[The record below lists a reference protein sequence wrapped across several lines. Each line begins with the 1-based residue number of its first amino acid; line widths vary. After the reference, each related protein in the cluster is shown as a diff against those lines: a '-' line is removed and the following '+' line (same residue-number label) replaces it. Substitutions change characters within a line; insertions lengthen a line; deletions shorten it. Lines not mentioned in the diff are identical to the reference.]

1 MALFGLSDITISQEK
16 KTRGPLAALFTDE
29 FGTLNTF
36 RYPLDVGNYD
46 KAHYMVIHIF
56 KQNKSSI
63 KGIERNNNLP
73 TGIDVQT
80 KMNNM
85 AATTAQ
91 NFKQKFSS
99 AINNKIDGAFNS
111 INTAAGGRLNFFKA
125 SGASFDSAAKA
136 QSTSNKSYID
146 SVGNI
151 QNDSLF
157 NKTTRT
163 KDSIVLYMPDTI
175 QFSSTQGYENLDL
188 GGIAGQAGKIG
199 KSILEG
205 KEVNVGGA
213 LVAAGVTAAIKKLGD
228 LSNSGDA
235 AKAAAFLAT
244 GGVVNPQLELLYTA
258 PNFRSFNYEFM
269 FYPRSEQEALEV
281 QNIIE
286 RFRFH
291 QAPELDN
298 ASSGVLLVPPSEFE
312 IMFFYNG
319 RKNPNIPNMTRC
331 VLESIDVNYAP
342 NGWSAYEMPGESSP
356 AIGRTGMPT
365 AIQLTLGF
373 KETQFLTKK
382 DFRTFESDT
391 LATSPSF

>member
-1 MALFGLSDITISQEK
+1 
-16 KTRGPLAALFTDE
+16 
-29 FGTLNTF
+29 
-36 RYPLDVGNYD
+36 
-46 KAHYMVIHIF
+46 MVIHIF
-56 KQNKSSI
+56 KQNNSVI
-63 KGIERNNNLP
+63 QGIQRNNSLP
-73 TGIDVQT
+73 TGIDIQT

-99 AINNKIDGAFNS
+99 AINNKIDSAFNS

-146 SVGNI
+146 SVSDIENK
-151 QNDSLF
+151 SLF

-199 KSILEG
+199 KSVLEG

>member
-16 KTRGPLAALFTDE
+16 KTRGPLAALFEGDIT
-29 FGTLNTF
+29 NTF
-36 RYPLDVGNYD
+36 RYPLDIGNYD

-56 KQNKSSI
+56 RQDKSKI

-151 QNDSLF
+151 QNESMF

-188 GGIAGQAGKIG
+188 GGIAGQSGKIAA
-199 KSILEG
+199 SILDG
-205 KEVNVGGA
+205 KEISASQLAGAAAAAAVNV
-213 LVAAGVTAAIKKLGD
+213 TIKKAGELA
-228 LSNSGDA
+228 NSGDA
-235 AKAAAFLAT
+235 AKAAAFLFQ
-244 GGVVNPQLELLYTA
+244 GGVVNPQLELIYTA

-286 RFRFH
+286 RLRFH
-291 QAPELDN
+291 QAPELDKSTAN
-298 ASSGVLLVPPSEFE
+298 VLLIPPSEFE

-365 AIQLTLGF
+365 AIQMTLGF
-373 KETQFLTKK
+373 KETQFLTKR
-382 DFRTFESDT
+382 DFRTFESDNKK
-391 LATSPSF
+391 

>member
-16 KTRGPLAALFTDE
+16 KTRGPLAPLFTDE
-29 FGTLNTF
+29 YGTSNTF
-36 RYPLDVGNYD
+36 RYPLDIGNYD

-56 KQNKSSI
+56 QQNKSVI

-73 TGIDVQT
+73 TGIDIQT
-80 KMNNM
+80 KMNNL

-91 NFKQKFSS
+91 NFKQQFSS
-99 AINNKIDGAFNS
+99 VINNKIDGAFNS
-111 INTAAGGRLNFFKA
+111 INNAVGGRLNFFKA
-125 SGASFDSAAKA
+125 SGPSFDSAAKA

-146 SVGNI
+146 SVANI
-151 QNDSLF
+151 QNESLF
-157 NKTTRT
+157 KNQTTRT
-163 KDSIVLYMPDTI
+163 KDSIVLYMPDTV

-188 GGIAGQAGKIG
+188 GGLAGQAGKIG
-199 KSILEG
+199 ASILKGE
-205 KEVNVGGA
+205 EVNVGGA
-213 LVAAGVTAAIKKLGD
+213 VVAAAVNAGIKKLGE

-244 GGVVNPQLELLYTA
+244 GGIVNPQLELLYTA

-286 RFRFH
+286 RLRFH
-291 QAPELDN
+291 QAPELDKSTAN
-298 ASSGVLLVPPSEFE
+298 VLLIPPSEFE

-373 KETQFLTKK
+373 KETQFLTKR
-382 DFRTFESDT
+382 DFRTFASDNKK
-391 LATSPSF
+391 

>member
-1 MALFGLSDITISQEK
+1 MAFFGLSDITISQEEN
-16 KTRGPLAALFTDE
+16 RAGPLASLYAEVADKTGKLSK
-29 FGTLNTF
+29 TF

-46 KAHYMVIHIF
+46 KGHYMIFHIF
-56 KQNKSSI
+56 QQKNSQFQGVQRSPEKEIMKNYKGASKPSTSFASQINSKIDAAVNSFTKGKTLFGKEISTSFGTSSASVSQQSFSKDEYVSSVKDIENKS
-63 KGIERNNNLP
+63 LLD
-73 TGIDVQT
+73 TT
-80 KMNNM
+80 KV
-85 AATTAQ
+85 
-91 NFKQKFSS
+91 
-99 AINNKIDGAFNS
+99 
-111 INTAAGGRLNFFKA
+111 
-125 SGASFDSAAKA
+125 
-136 QSTSNKSYID
+136 TS
-146 SVGNI
+146 
-151 QNDSLF
+151 
-157 NKTTRT
+157 
-163 KDSIVLYMPDTI
+163 DSIVLYMPDTV

-199 KSILEG
+199 ASILKGED
-205 KEVNVGGA
+205 VNIGGA
-213 LVAAGVTAAIKKLGD
+213 IVAAAVNASIKKAGELA
-228 LSNSGDA
+228 NSGDA

-291 QAPELDN
+291 QAPELDKTTAN
-298 ASSGVLLVPPSEFE
+298 VLLIPPSEFE

-342 NGWSAYEMPGESSP
+342 NGWSAYEMPGESTP
-356 AIGRTGMPT
+356 AMGRTGMPT

-373 KETQFLTKK
+373 KETQFLTKR
-382 DFRTFESDT
+382 DFRTFASDNKK
-391 LATSPSF
+391 

>member
-56 KQNKSSI
+56 KQNNSVI
-63 KGIERNNNLP
+63 QGIQRNNSLP
-73 TGIDVQT
+73 TGIDIQT

-99 AINNKIDGAFNS
+99 AINNKIDSAFNS

-146 SVGNI
+146 SVSDIENK
-151 QNDSLF
+151 SLF

-199 KSILEG
+199 KSVLEG

-281 QNIIE
+281 QNII
-286 RFRFH
+286 
-291 QAPELDN
+291 
-298 ASSGVLLVPPSEFE
+298 
-312 IMFFYNG
+312 
-319 RKNPNIPNMTRC
+319 
-331 VLESIDVNYAP
+331 
-342 NGWSAYEMPGESSP
+342 
-356 AIGRTGMPT
+356 
-365 AIQLTLGF
+365 
-373 KETQFLTKK
+373 
-382 DFRTFESDT
+382 
-391 LATSPSF
+391 